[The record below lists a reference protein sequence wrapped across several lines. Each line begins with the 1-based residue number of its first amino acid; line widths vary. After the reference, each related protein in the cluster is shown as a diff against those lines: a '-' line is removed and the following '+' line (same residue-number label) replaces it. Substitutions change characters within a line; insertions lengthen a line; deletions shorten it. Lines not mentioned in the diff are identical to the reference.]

1 MATTAAARATA
12 IDALRASGVVV
23 RVEPAAFLNVL
34 TRTEQPL
41 VVVAEGGVFKRH
53 VRYLT
58 SYRGLAFFTQA
69 SDPLVLPRGAEVIVA
84 KALSVPDI

>member
-1 MATTAAARATA
+1 MATTAAARATT
-12 IDALRASGVVV
+12 IDAIRASGVVV
-23 RVEPAAFLNVL
+23 RVEPAAFLEVL
-34 TRTEQPL
+34 RRAEQPL

-58 SYRGLAFFTQA
+58 SYRGLAFFTQV

-84 KALSVPDI
+84 KAVGVPDI